1 MRKQMNKLNGYDSRE
16 AIWAII
22 RDIEG
27 SFTVRDIYLETTLDA
42 SSVRSY
48 LRGLTNGGYL
58 KEDTSCS
65 PSAFTLVN
73 DCGIDAPRVRKD
85 GSPVTQGQGRI
96 NMWRTMRTL
105 QVFNPR
111 DLSIHASTK
120 ICTVKETTAE
130 DYCKHLCRAG
140 YLRRDKHGAYFFIPQ
155 MFTGPKP
162 PMIQRVKRVW
172 DQNLKKVMWSEDGGK
187 NDRK

>member
-16 AIWAII
+16 AMWEFIRQWA
-22 RDIEG
+22 G
-27 SFTVRDIYLETTLDA
+27 KFTVRDIYLATTLDA
-42 SSVRSY
+42 SSVRAY

-58 KEDTSCS
+58 AEDTSTA
-65 PSAFTLVN
+65 PSSFTLVN

-85 GSPVTQGQGRI
+85 GSRVTQGQGRI

-105 QVFNPR
+105 KVFSSR
-111 DLSIHASTK
+111 DLAIHASTHS
-120 ICTVKETTAE
+120 CQVKESSAV

-140 YLRRDKHGAYFFIPQ
+140 YLRKDRHGNYFFLPH

-172 DQNLKKVMWSEDGGK
+172 DQNLKKIMWSED
-187 NDRK
+187 ND